1 LCVQARS
8 GCTQPARV
16 FDSAAVFATGEQE
29 QKESTPQQ
37 DAVFKAGDDPIAE
50 KSRRCESDSK
60 ATGGIALDSESRHGR
75 TPGAKTR
82 FARVFAG
89 MTTKRI
95 IFTRLGEP
103 EERPALG
110 WGHRTLV
117 VRRAGPPRVANHE
130 TAGGAILIRHST
142 RPANAAPQSVRGWL
156 GLL

>member
-1 LCVQARS
+1 LYVQARS
-8 GCTQPARV
+8 GSTQPARV

-50 KSRRCESDSK
+50 KIRRCESDSK
-60 ATGGIALDSESRHGR
+60 AGGIALDSESRHGR

-82 FARVFAG
+82 FCPG

-95 IFTRLGEP
+95 IFTLLGEP